1 MAQDI
6 LEMKQYIFG
15 RHVESTEMEER
26 TQELKRSFHE
36 LNENSGLILKEIHR
50 LQRIL
55 KGERSLSLSPHTIK
69 EMDSQ
74 FPKFTKS
81 TYGREKHRYLQLK
94 MLYKAT

>member
-36 LNENSGLILKEIHR
+36 LMKTLV
-50 LQRIL
+50 
-55 KGERSLSLSPHTIK
+55 
-69 EMDSQ
+69 
-74 FPKFTKS
+74 
-81 TYGREKHRYLQLK
+81 
-94 MLYKAT
+94 